1 MYLKQIGEIIITN
14 ENLNSYD
21 STTDCQLVI
30 NRTMLTHNTKMLPN
44 KLQLILPILN
54 LFLVLFSTSG
64 DAQCGNTQVTCNQL
78 TYYVKCDIAGLDT
91 EIIQQKIYDCALNF
105 GDDEM
110 YISIETGGAGVT
122 LNLTFPDN
130 VETLYIS
137 NQFPEP
143 VTVETSV
150 VNMHLKRIDFY
161 NLEVFINHN
170 DFFSYFPSL
179 EYFYADIIG
188 SERMPIF
195 SQNLKLTEIDV
206 SVSMI
211 RNESSR
217 VITREMTGGLSYLK
231 YFYWYDGGVTEIASD
246 AFYGLISLKNI
257 GLFGNDIHELYDC
270 TFSDSET
277 LLYMELASND
287 VRKVGEYTFIGL
299 DGMESISLDH
309 NPSFPL
315 NTLTLA
321 KSIKRFYLNFHD
333 PSLIKAQFFQQFPN
347 INFISFASIP
357 FDCSCKYEWISKL
370 KSDFNINLQLDTLT
384 FCPGQ
389 PGMQVDDSSLYTNC
403 SNSVT
408 YQCFN
413 HSIVCEEENW
423 LRVDSG
429 NSCICT
435 YPPERRLYNETSF
448 VCSDVNECE
457 DGSTVCQGNCTNT
470 IGSYTC
476 SCRDGYVNF
485 NETTCSDVNE
495 CMTANGGCEQNCT
508 NTVGSYTC
516 SCSEGYVNFNDTT
529 CSDVNEC
536 ITANGGCEQ
545 NCTNTVGSYTCSC
558 SEGYVNFNET
568 TCSDVNECMTVNG
581 GCQQNCTNTFGSHTC
596 SCSEGYSISLS
607 NSNNCDLIIGAIQS
621 PRILNLTELEFSFLV
636 LAIIAVFLILLF
648 TIGLILAC
656 VFFKMRSHNLK
667 PDSKP
672 TIAQLD
678 DVKAEK
684 GIVLEN
690 PMSQYEVTPLETK
703 KLDGGIDESLAPKE
717 GTETLTSE
725 LAVV

>member
-14 ENLNSYD
+14 ENLNGYD

-161 NLEVFINHN
+161 NLEVYINHN

-195 SQNLKLTEIDV
+195 SQNLNMTSIFV
-206 SVSMI
+206 SASFI

-217 VITREMTGGLSYLK
+217 VITREMIGGLPYLK
-231 YFYWYDGGVTEIASD
+231 YFYWYNGGVTEIASD

-270 TFSDSET
+270 TFSDLET
-277 LLYMELASND
+277 LLYMDLISND

-299 DGMESISLDH
+299 DGIERISLDH
-309 NPSFPL
+309 SPSFPL

-321 KSIKRFYLNFHD
+321 KSIKRFNLNFHD
-333 PSLIKAQFFQQFPN
+333 PSLINAQFFQQFPN
-347 INFISFASIP
+347 LNRISFKSIP

-370 KSDFNINLQLDTLT
+370 ESDFNINLQLDT
-384 FCPGQ
+384 FCPGLA
-389 PGMQVDDSSLYTNC
+389 GMQVDDSSLYTNC
-403 SNSVT
+403 NNNVT
-408 YQCFN
+408 YECFD
-413 HSIVCEEENW
+413 HSIVCEGENW

-470 IGSYTC
+470 IGSFTCSCRDGYVNFNETTCSDVNECMTVNGGCEQNCTNTVGSYTC

-495 CMTANGGCEQNCT
+495 CVTANGGCEQNCTNTVGSYTCSCRDGYVNFNETTCSDVNECVTANGGCEQNCT

-516 SCSEGYVNFNDTT
+516 SCSEGYSV
-529 CSDVNEC
+529 
-536 ITANGGCEQ
+536 
-545 NCTNTVGSYTCSC
+545 
-558 SEGYVNFNET
+558 
-568 TCSDVNECMTVNG
+568 
-581 GCQQNCTNTFGSHTC
+581 
-596 SCSEGYSISLS
+596 SLS
-607 NSNNCDLIIGAIQS
+607 NSSNCDLTIGATQS
-621 PRILNLTELEFSFLV
+621 PRILNLTEVEFSLLV

-656 VFFKMRSHNLK
+656 VFFKIRSHNLK

-684 GIVLEN
+684 GTVIEN
-690 PMSQYEVTPLETK
+690 PVSQYEVTPLEMK

>member
-1 MYLKQIGEIIITN
+1 
-14 ENLNSYD
+14 
-21 STTDCQLVI
+21 
-30 NRTMLTHNTKMLPN
+30 MLPN
-44 KLQLILPILN
+44 KLQLILLVLN
-54 LFLVLFSTSG
+54 LFWLPVSTSYNDG
-64 DAQCGNTQVTCNQL
+64 TPVCGNTQIQCYNPPSYGFV
-78 TYYVKCDIAGLDT
+78 CDISGLNT
-91 EIIQQKIYDCALNF
+91 ELIKQTLYNCALNIAT
-105 GDDEM
+105 D
-110 YISIETGGAGVT
+110 YVQLQIAAGGVGVT

-130 VETLYIS
+130 VYAIVIQNNFQERIK
-137 NQFPEP
+137 
-143 VTVETSV
+143 VETSV
-150 VNMHLKRIDFY
+150 VNMHLMAIEFY
-161 NLEVFINHN
+161 NLEVSLNHN

-188 SERMPIF
+188 SEKMPIF
-195 SQNLKLTEIDV
+195 SQNLNLTDINVYV
-206 SVSMI
+206 SFI

-217 VITREMTGGLSYLK
+217 IITREMIGGLPYLQ
-231 YFYWYDGGVTEIASD
+231 YFYWDDGGVTEIASD
-246 AFYGLISLKNI
+246 AFYGLISLEII
-257 GLFGNDIHELYDC
+257 GLSGNDIHELYDC
-270 TFSDSET
+270 TFSDLET
-277 LLYMELASND
+277 LSYIELISND
-287 VRKVGEYTFIGL
+287 VRKVGEYAFIGL
-299 DGMESISLDH
+299 DALDALVLVH

-321 KSIKRFYLNFHD
+321 KNITGFGLDFYD
-333 PSLIKAQFFQQFPN
+333 PSLINAQFFQQFPN
-347 INFISFASIP
+347 LFHISFEYIP

-370 KSDFNINLQLDTLT
+370 ESDFNIHLQLDPLT
-384 FCPGQ
+384 FCPGR
-389 PGMQVDDSSLYTNC
+389 PGIQVNDSSLYTNC
-403 SNSVT
+403 SNDVT

-413 HSIVCEEENW
+413 HSIVCEGENW

-476 SCRDGYVNF
+476 SCRDGYANV

-516 SCSEGYVNFNDTT
+516 SCRDGYVNFNETT

-536 ITANGGCEQ
+536 VTANGGCEQ

-558 SEGYVNFNET
+558 SEGYSV
-568 TCSDVNECMTVNG
+568 
-581 GCQQNCTNTFGSHTC
+581 
-596 SCSEGYSISLS
+596 SLS
-607 NSNNCDLIIGAIQS
+607 NSSNCDLIIGATQS

-636 LAIIAVFLILLF
+636 IAIIAVFLILLL

-656 VFFKMRSHNLK
+656 VFFKMRSRNPKPK

-678 DVKAEK
+678 ALKAEK
-684 GIVLEN
+684 GTVIVN
-690 PMSQYEVTPLETK
+690 PMSQYEATPLEMK
-703 KLDGGIDESLAPKE
+703 KLDGGIDESLTPKD